1 MTKNEKAQELLEVLM
16 NSKEH
21 NAAWAL
27 QEVLIKLR
35 EQLARTADNLD
46 WSDECNSSYINGFDD
61 CIVELNSI
69 IEGFDDL

>member
-1 MTKNEKAQELLEVLM
+1 MTNQEKSQELLEVLM

-21 NAAWAL
+21 NTAWVL

-35 EQLARTADNLD
+35 DQLAGTVDNLD
-46 WSDECNSSYINGFDD
+46 WRDESNSSYINGFDD